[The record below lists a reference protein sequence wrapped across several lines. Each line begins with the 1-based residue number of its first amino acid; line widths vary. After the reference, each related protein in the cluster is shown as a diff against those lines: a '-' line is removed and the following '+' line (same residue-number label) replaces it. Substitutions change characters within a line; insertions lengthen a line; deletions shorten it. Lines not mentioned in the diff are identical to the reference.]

1 MMQRKKMK
9 VKRTE
14 VALVANKVDDVVL
27 QLHGEEGR
35 TVERQL
41 EHDLQVVDPHLYGMA
56 YGARHH
62 TRVGSRISSADRRPT
77 KQDTQRRGE

>member
-41 EHDLQVVDPHLYGMA
+41 GHDLQVVDPHL
-56 YGARHH
+56 H
-62 TRVGSRISSADRRPT
+62 SAV
-77 KQDTQRRGE
+77 